1 MSERITSK
9 PRSARRQRNDVLQFR
24 ASEAEAQRARRRARQ
39 AGMSLSAY
47 LRSSSLNPSALP
59 QGTVLQLANLCD
71 QLHMVL
77 ERQDGREAMS
87 WQLCTELRQR
97 LQALSAE

>member
-1 MSERITSK
+1 MSERAKPK
-9 PRSARRQRNDVLQFR
+9 PRSSRRQRNDVLQFR
-24 ASEAEAQRARRRARQ
+24 ASEAEAQSARRRAGQ

-47 LRSSSLNPSALP
+47 LRSSSLNPSVLP

-71 QLHMVL
+71 QLHAVL
-77 ERQDGREAMS
+77 ERQAGREAMS